1 MNFTVVLIVLAV
13 IIFFLIVGHFERAE
27 RERRLR
33 ALRLADVDNM
43 AGIDFEH
50 YVCRLLVYRGFTA
63 NVTRSSGDL
72 GVDIVAQRNFQKYA
86 IQVKRHRKGVSR
98 RAVSDAVAGKQHYG
112 CDRAMVITNSYFT
125 KGAKEL
131 AQSTGCELINRD
143 SLAEWILDFQGH
155 GENIEQFDSEQMLPT
170 SISEVL
176 EENGMSEDDFNRL
189 SRGEQLPP
197 KFDEQGQPLLPSQM
211 EQPNVDKIA
220 MAHRKP
226 IECNLPKE
234 VLEGIRGQAA
244 KAYRGDYST
253 QLFVVD
259 QQTAAYQE
267 LQKYECPQEIPSD
280 VFQHLKSKAGK
291 DYPLDFSTQ
300 LFVVHEQLSAYD
312 KIEQYKCP
320 RDIPTSDF
328 QGIKDMAAQHY
339 PYDYSTQLFVIK
351 QQVEAYLKLQ
361 IQTQQNT
368 VRHPAPI
375 VADDC
380 LDQDSLS
387 PSIEQSGL

>member
-1 MNFTVVLIVLAV
+1 MSILVVLIILAV
-13 IIFFLIVGHFERAE
+13 IIFFLIVGHLEAAE

-33 ALRLADVDNM
+33 ALRLADVDNL

-50 YVCRLLVYRGFTA
+50 YVCRLLVHRGFTA
-63 NVTRSSGDL
+63 SVTRSSGDL
-72 GVDIVAQRNFQKYA
+72 GVDIVARRNFQKYA

-131 AQSTGCELINRD
+131 AKSTYCELVNRD
-143 SLAEWILDFQGH
+143 LLAEWILDFQGH
-155 GENIEQFDSEQMLPT
+155 GENIEQFDSEQLLPT
-170 SISEVL
+170 SISEVS
-176 EENGMSEDDFNRL
+176 EEKEMSEDDFNRL

-197 KFDEQGQPLLPSQM
+197 KLDERGQPLLPSQM
-211 EQPNVDKIA
+211 EQPNEDKIA
-220 MAHRKP
+220 MVQSKQT
-226 IECNLPKE
+226 ECNLPKE

-244 KAYRGDYST
+244 KTYQGDYST

-267 LQKYECPQEIPSD
+267 LLKYECPREISPD
-280 VFQHLKSKAGK
+280 VFQYLKSKAGK

-300 LFVVHEQLSAYD
+300 LFVVREQLAAYE
-312 KIEQYKCP
+312 KIVQYKYP
-320 RDIPTSDF
+320 RDIPISDF

-339 PYDYSTQLFVIK
+339 PNDYSTQLFVIK
-351 QQVEAYLKLQ
+351 QQVDAFLKLQ
-361 IQTQQNT
+361 IRSQQNT
-368 VRHPAPI
+368 ACHPAPI
-375 VADDC
+375 VAGDC